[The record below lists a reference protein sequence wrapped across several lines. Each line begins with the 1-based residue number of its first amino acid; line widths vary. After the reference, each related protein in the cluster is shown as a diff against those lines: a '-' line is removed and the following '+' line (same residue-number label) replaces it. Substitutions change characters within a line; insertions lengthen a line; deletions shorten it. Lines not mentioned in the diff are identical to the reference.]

1 MEFMNAMQRF
11 KERSGKSFP
20 TYREVLRVLVDLGY
34 RRALVEA
41 DNATADAYLD
51 EPVLVAESTVDA

>member
-1 MEFMNAMQRF
+1 MQRF

-34 RRALVEA
+34 RRVIVEP
-41 DNATADAYLD
+41 DPILSESDFD
-51 EPVLVAESTVDA
+51 EPILLQESTVDA